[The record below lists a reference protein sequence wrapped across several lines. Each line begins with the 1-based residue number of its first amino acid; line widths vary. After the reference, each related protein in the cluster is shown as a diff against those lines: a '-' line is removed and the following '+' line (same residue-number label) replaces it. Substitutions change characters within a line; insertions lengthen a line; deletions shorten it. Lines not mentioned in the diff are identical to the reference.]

1 MLRSGNSGG
10 VGREPELLH
19 LPGTAADLA
28 EAPAVRAS
36 VSLGELALAAGTG
49 AAVLAD
55 EADASL
61 PLEHLYD
68 YPPRVGWLRY
78 LLAWL
83 GSINELVILIWLI
96 AFALAL
102 SAAVGN
108 WSEMTALTASYLRA
122 N

>member
-1 MLRSGNSGG
+1 MHSSGDAAGVLSGA
-10 VGREPELLH
+10 ELLH

-28 EAPAVRAS
+28 EAPAVRAPVS
-36 VSLGELALAAGTG
+36 VGEPALTAGTG

-83 GSINELVILIWLI
+83 GRINELVILIWLI